1 MFEQD
6 SPGYLSGTHTMGAPA
21 GFNQPTHTAPPRH
34 FSDVIRVGYGSQ
46 DAVAP
51 QNGQTVAA
59 QTVAAAP
66 PVAPPAPQQN
76 GQKPNP
82 LKTGMN
88 LIGTLFKVGSHAIG
102 VGVASGV
109 VGMTI
114 AESDFKD
121 GFKIGAYG
129 AVIYGVAGLIL
140 KGAVKSNQQ

>member
-82 LKTGMN
+82 LKTGMS

-129 AVIYGVAGLIL
+129 
-140 KGAVKSNQQ
+140 